1 MEITHLKVNHLVNPL
16 GYDLGQPTISY
27 VVRDTLAK
35 KQEKAQIL
43 VSLDEDF
50 SALLYDSGETDTITS
65 TAFPLPIDLEPET
78 RYYWKVSVWADNGES
93 AESPAA
99 WFETAKGGDWKADW
113 ITPCTP
119 KEMQMS
125 VFKTLTVTKPV
136 ARCRMYLTGVG
147 LYELYI
153 NGEKQGDECLLP
165 GFCDYDTW
173 IQYQTYEITL
183 HSGENEIEVLLG
195 DGWYKGWYGL
205 RQTEENYGDRL
216 ACIGELHIFY
226 EDGTAEVITT
236 DPTWQARKSRVVSS
250 GIYPGEVYDAAL
262 DISETFPVEK
272 ADLDKGKLSPRLSPP
287 IKIHEWIKPVE
298 LIHTPA
304 GETVLD
310 MGQNMVGWLG
320 FHCKAPRGTKL
331 YFQFGEILQD
341 GNFYNDNL
349 RTAKAEFTY
358 IADGI
363 ECDVRQHFTFYGYR
377 FVKITGWE
385 GEPDV
390 NDFRGLVIHSEME
403 EVGDIETSD
412 PLVNQL
418 IHNAK
423 WGQKGNFVDVP
434 TDCPQRDERYGW
446 TGDAQ
451 IFSGTAC
458 FNMDTYAFYTK
469 YGKDI
474 YAEQQ
479 KLNGSVPDVVPV
491 ANYPGDASTAWGEA
505 ATVIPWNVYL
515 HYGDKGILN
524 RQYAS
529 MKAWVDYM
537 KGEDDRYGGKR
548 LWQSGFHYGDW
559 LALDGNVEGG
569 VYGATDPHLIAS
581 GYYYHSTM
589 IVAKTAK
596 LLGKE
601 ADAEAYGS
609 LAEEIRNAFIREYF
623 TPAGNLSVDTMT
635 AYVVVLYMGLT
646 PDYAYERVCRGLL
659 NKLKKNRY
667 HLNTGFVGT
676 PYLCRMLSENGMND
690 LAYHL
695 LLEKGFPGWLYEV
708 LMGATTV
715 WERWNSVLPDGKIS
729 GTEMNSLNHY
739 AYGSIVEWMYRNMLG
754 IQPME
759 EGAGFK
765 KFRVAPAPN
774 YQISWAKGC
783 LRSAAGMIKSSW
795 TIDGKKLKIIVTV
808 PFDAEAEIALPDAD
822 VNEIKKLRGKG
833 ESNGGSSADA
843 VCESSDSNNSG
854 IRRITQT
861 GSCVTVEAEA
871 GTYVF
876 EYEPTKPYRK
886 VYSID
891 SPMEELMENAETRK
905 ILEEN
910 YLCRFKNIPFEKELF
925 TLEELMNGPFTSL
938 PREEW
943 EALDA
948 KLRSVDPSLH

>member
-78 RYYWKVSVWADNGES
+78 RYYWKVRVWADNGES

-173 IQYQTYEITL
+173 IQYQTWEITL
-183 HSGENEIEVLLG
+183 QSGENEIEVLLG

-287 IKIHEWIKPVE
+287 IKIHERITPVE

-377 FVKITGWE
+377 FVKITGWD

-390 NDFRGLVIHSEME
+390 NDFRGLVIHSMAC
-403 EVGDIETSD
+403 T
-412 PLVNQL
+412 
-418 IHNAK
+418 
-423 WGQKGNFVDVP
+423 
-434 TDCPQRDERYGW
+434 TGW
-446 TGDAQ
+446 
-451 IFSGTAC
+451 
-458 FNMDTYAFYTK
+458 
-469 YGKDI
+469 
-474 YAEQQ
+474 
-479 KLNGSVPDVVPV
+479 
-491 ANYPGDASTAWGEA
+491 
-505 ATVIPWNVYL
+505 
-515 HYGDKGILN
+515 
-524 RQYAS
+524 R
-529 MKAWVDYM
+529 
-537 KGEDDRYGGKR
+537 
-548 LWQSGFHYGDW
+548 
-559 LALDGNVEGG
+559 
-569 VYGATDPHLIAS
+569 
-581 GYYYHSTM
+581 
-589 IVAKTAK
+589 
-596 LLGKE
+596 
-601 ADAEAYGS
+601 
-609 LAEEIRNAFIREYF
+609 
-623 TPAGNLSVDTMT
+623 
-635 AYVVVLYMGLT
+635 
-646 PDYAYERVCRGLL
+646 
-659 NKLKKNRY
+659 
-667 HLNTGFVGT
+667 
-676 PYLCRMLSENGMND
+676 
-690 LAYHL
+690 
-695 LLEKGFPGWLYEV
+695 
-708 LMGATTV
+708 
-715 WERWNSVLPDGKIS
+715 
-729 GTEMNSLNHY
+729 
-739 AYGSIVEWMYRNMLG
+739 
-754 IQPME
+754 
-759 EGAGFK
+759 
-765 KFRVAPAPN
+765 
-774 YQISWAKGC
+774 
-783 LRSAAGMIKSSW
+783 
-795 TIDGKKLKIIVTV
+795 
-808 PFDAEAEIALPDAD
+808 
-822 VNEIKKLRGKG
+822 
-833 ESNGGSSADA
+833 
-843 VCESSDSNNSG
+843 
-854 IRRITQT
+854 
-861 GSCVTVEAEA
+861 
-871 GTYVF
+871 
-876 EYEPTKPYRK
+876 
-886 VYSID
+886 
-891 SPMEELMENAETRK
+891 
-905 ILEEN
+905 
-910 YLCRFKNIPFEKELF
+910 
-925 TLEELMNGPFTSL
+925 
-938 PREEW
+938 
-943 EALDA
+943 
-948 KLRSVDPSLH
+948 